1 MLFLFRF
8 FRRILLLSQYKYYID
23 VYYVENVNLVMER
36 SDEKIDIL
44 LDEASNSRVSHV
56 IGQLYDVELSSE
68 EICKIL

>member
-36 SDEKIDIL
+36 IDEKIDIL
-44 LDEASNSRVSHV
+44 LDDVSNSRVSHV

>member
-1 MLFLFRF
+1 
-8 FRRILLLSQYKYYID
+8 
-23 VYYVENVNLVMER
+23 MER

-44 LDEASNSRVSHV
+44 LDEVSNSRVSHV

>member
-36 SDEKIDIL
+36 IDEKIDIL
-44 LDEASNSRVSHV
+44 LDEVSNSRVSHV

>member
-44 LDEASNSRVSHV
+44 LDEVSNSRVSHV
-56 IGQLYDVELSSE
+56 IVQLYDVELSSE

>member
-44 LDEASNSRVSHV
+44 LDEVSNSRVSHV

>member
-8 FRRILLLSQYKYYID
+8 FRRILLLGQYKYYID
-23 VYYVENVNLVMER
+23 VYYVENVNLVMEW

-44 LDEASNSRVSHV
+44 LDEVSNSRVSHV